1 MAETNISKSNPIVA
15 KLYGTA
21 IFKGMEKQAGF
32 FRKMVGKRPTEK
44 EAIEKIGKL
53 QTAPG
58 MPIVEIM
65 DLAQT
70 AGQKVGMDCID
81 ASTGKPIMGDRDAE
95 GKGTPISFSHMEMGI
110 DQWTFGVDAGG
121 KMSQQRTET
130 NLRNLAKA
138 QAMGK
143 AAKFFDQRTLVHLAG
158 ARGDNNSADWV
169 VPLASDPDFAEI
181 MVNPVQ
187 APSYNRHLVIDGTSF
202 VQGGQQL
209 ANVDTTDSLKLSHID
224 DLSYLI
230 DAMEFPL
237 QPIRIDGDESDEPI
251 YILALTPGAYNDILT
266 EGVLRQFQQHAIQ
279 RAQAGNI
286 MAHPLFRGNAVM
298 WNNIM
303 FKKLNRWVSFNGGST
318 VKHIASANAAT
329 ATETDVQVAGIAN
342 THQVDR
348 CLLLGAQALGC
359 AYGKDSESGYHYS
372 WGERKYNFNRAIEF
386 AAFGIDGMAKVRFG
400 VPDGNGVK
408 IPTDNGVFAIDVVT
422 KKGIRV

>member
-21 IFKGMEKQAGF
+21 VFKGMEKQAGF

-44 EAIEKIGKL
+44 EAIDTIGKL
-53 QTAPG
+53 QTSPG

-65 DLAQT
+65 DLATT

-81 ASTGKPIMGDRDAE
+81 VSTGKAIMGDRDAE
-95 GKGTPISFSHMEMGI
+95 GKGSAISFSHMEMGI
-110 DQWTFGVDAGG
+110 DQWTFVVDAGG

-130 NLRNLAKA
+130 SLRNVAKA
-138 QAMGK
+138 QAQGK

-169 VPLASDPDFAEI
+169 VPLASDPDFADV
-181 MVNPVQ
+181 MVNDVK
-187 APSYNRHLVIDGTSF
+187 APTYNRHLVVDGSTL
-202 VQGGQQL
+202 VQGGAQL
-209 ANVDTTDSLKLSHID
+209 ASVDTTDSLKLDHID
-224 DLSYLI
+224 QLSKMI
-230 DAMEFPL
+230 DSMEFPL
-237 QPIRIDGDESDEPI
+237 QPVRIDGDESDEPF
-251 YILALTPGAYNDILT
+251 YILALTPGAYNDLLT

-279 RAQAGNI
+279 RAQAGNLLQ
-286 MAHPLFRGNAVM
+286 HPLFRGNAVM

-303 FKKLNRWVSFNGGST
+303 FKKLNRWVSFNGGSA
-318 VKHIASANAAT
+318 VKHVTAGNAAT
-329 ATETDVQVAGIAN
+329 ATETDVTVNSIAG

-359 AYGKDSESGYHYS
+359 AYGKDSASGYHYS
-372 WGERKYNFNRAIEF
+372 WGERKYNFDRAIEF

-400 VPDGNGVK
+400 VPDGNGNKV
-408 IPTDNGVFAIDVVT
+408 PTDHGVFALDVVT
-422 KKGIRV
+422 SKGIRV